1 MIFWQIDGNKR
12 VRTGKIMQHDPATG
26 KRIKDKPGIDWVHSK
41 LKRDGVLPEDFNLV
55 QCLFGEHLLKRH
67 PNKVVALV
75 ESEKSALIGAGV
87 YPEYVWLAT
96 GGRSQLSIGRLGV
109 LKGRTVIM
117 FPDTDTDGKTFALWS
132 EKARELDAIGC
143 KVMVSD
149 LLEKNASQADKE
161 AKIDLADW
169 LIRQLQTP
177 VPATENPASTP
188 AAILEPSPTAE
199 EKALQHLGKLNPN
212 IYTLINTL
220 ELEVNTSGNN
230 KI

>member
-1 MIFWQIDGNKR
+1 MINENKNLL
-12 VRTGKIMQHDPATG
+12 PAFL
-26 KRIKDKPGIDWVHSK
+26 KHSK
-41 LKRDGVLPEDFNLV
+41 LKRDGVLPEDFNLM

-96 GGRSQLSIGRLGV
+96 GGRSQLSIDRLSA

-117 FPDTDTDGKTFALWS
+117 FPDTDANGKTFALWS
-132 EKARELDAIGC
+132 EKARELGAMGR

-161 AKIDLADW
+161 VKIDLADW

-177 VPATENPASTP
+177 IPDTENPVSAT
-188 AAILEPSPTAE
+188 ATIHEPSPTAE
-199 EKALQHLGKLNPN
+199 EKALQHLGSTNPN
-212 IYTLINTL
+212 IYTLIDTL